1 MSLLSRVWCLR
12 AITIREFTLEEL
24 LAAKNEKSIAH
35 NHSKGVY
42 LFFIYIQNP
51 KTVNP
56 LCQRSIIQCFKCQDR
71 TLYFHCILIFIF
83 IFLLILNPSEL
94 LLLCNFRFCD
104 QERTQS
110 LIACSFFQPIPFR
123 TKRVCFQL
131 NFEVLTFQSLV
142 IS

>member
-1 MSLLSRVWCLR
+1 MILLSRVWCLR

-71 TLYFHCILIFIF
+71 TLHFHCILYYLLFIMYARMHAYA
-83 IFLLILNPSEL
+83 PSYRGE
-94 LLLCNFRFCD
+94 
-104 QERTQS
+104 Q
-110 LIACSFFQPIPFR
+110 
-123 TKRVCFQL
+123 KV
-131 NFEVLTFQSLV
+131 
-142 IS
+142 

>member
-1 MSLLSRVWCLR
+1 MILLSRVWCLR

-71 TLYFHCILIFIF
+71 TLHFHCILYY
-83 IFLLILNPSEL
+83 L
-94 LLLCNFRFCD
+94 
-104 QERTQS
+104 
-110 LIACSFFQPIPFR
+110 
-123 TKRVCFQL
+123 
-131 NFEVLTFQSLV
+131 LV
-142 IS
+142 IYKVRVYTYTHKKRQLRL